1 MFRIFLAYGL
11 LICLALPV
19 AQTWQHAR
27 KGHLEI
33 PCPQDN
39 PNHVH
44 QAESSCDFYKY
55 PVSVNHQAPD
65 LEFGVSAEELPYRT
79 QAHWPVSPEQAAQRF
94 YTLRAPPA

>member
-39 PNHVH
+39 PNHMH
-44 QAESSCDFYKY
+44 QA
-55 PVSVNHQAPD
+55 
-65 LEFGVSAEELPYRT
+65 
-79 QAHWPVSPEQAAQRF
+79 
-94 YTLRAPPA
+94 